1 MSKRLAD
8 GCSGFLVALMF
19 ATGLWAIDVLPAGA
33 WVPVHWGADMQ
44 PDGWTGKWM
53 GMLAMPLAATFLCCA
68 QTAFMQTAPTPGR
81 LELADGARRKIVVG
95 VLMLQATLQGAIALL
110 VVH

>member
-8 GCSGFLVALMF
+8 GLSGFLVALMF
-19 ATGLWAIDVLPAGA
+19 ATGFWAIDALPAGA

-53 GMLAMPLAATFLCCA
+53 GMLAMPAAATFLCCA
-68 QTAFMQTAPTPGR
+68 QTAFTQTAPTPGR
-81 LELADGARRKIVVG
+81 LELSDGARRAIVVG
-95 VLMLQATLQGAIALL
+95 VLLVQAVMQVAIALKA
-110 VVH
+110 VH

>member
-1 MSKRLAD
+1 VSKRLAD

-19 ATGLWAIDVLPAGA
+19 AIGFWAIDALPAGA
-33 WVPVHWGADMQ
+33 WVPVHWAADMQ

-81 LELADGARRKIVVG
+81 LELTDGARRTIVVG
-95 VLMLQATLQGAIALL
+95 VLAVQAVVQSAIALL